1 MGECSTKCWGFKP
14 KKEVEQKRR
23 FQKQKGTG
31 KRNKKRKRGKI
42 GETINPEKEVKK
54 TEGNKKREREGKKR
68 KGINNRK
75 EKRKKIRRSHGF
87 QFSFR

>member
-42 GETINPEKEVKK
+42 GETINPEKEVKG
-54 TEGNKKREREGKKR
+54 TKKEKEKERNERE
-68 KGINNRK
+68 
-75 EKRKKIRRSHGF
+75 
-87 QFSFR
+87 